1 MNMEEIWKENIL
13 LIEKQINNQSFDMW
27 FKPLR
32 YGGFEKDSFVITA
45 PNKLFGEWITT
56 HYRDQLNENL
66 RNLTHKSGL
75 KVVFVIKEQRPPGL
89 ETSASGDGRESR
101 EGKGGDP
108 DRRINKARKKAG
120 LNSKYVFET
129 FVVGSSNQFAHA
141 AALKVAEEPGKSY
154 NPLFLYGGVGLGKTH
169 LLNAIGNAMYAR
181 NNEINIA
188 YVSSEQFTNEVIN
201 SIRFDK
207 MTEFRAKYRNIDALL
222 IDDIQFIQGKE
233 RTQEEFF
240 HTFNTLY
247 ESNKQIVLS
256 SDRSTKEMSEIEERL
271 RSRFEMGLIADI
283 QPPDLETRVAI
294 LKKKSDLEK
303 IKLSDELALF
313 MAVHIKNNI
322 RELEGSLIRL
332 GAFSALTGEA
342 LTVDLARRVL
352 QDTIVEKK
360 KDITLEEVQKIV
372 AEKCHIK
379 VSEIKSKKRTKN
391 LVFPR
396 QMAMYLCRELTD
408 LSFPEIGKRFGG
420 KDHSTVIHACRQ
432 MEKMYQAGGEEKVL
446 IDRLRRLV
454 KES

>member
-1 MNMEEIWKENIL
+1 MSGAMKEVWEQNL
-13 LIEKQINNQSFDMW
+13 VLVEKQINKQSFDMW
-27 FKPLR
+27 FKPLA
-32 YGGFEKDSFVITA
+32 YSGFEDRSFLISA
-45 PNKLFGEWITT
+45 PNTLFGEWIVA
-56 HYRDQLNENL
+56 HYKDQLDENFKKMTQRDDL
-66 RNLTHKSGL
+66 G
-75 KVVFVIKEQRPPGL
+75 VVFIINEEIKKSQKEARPS
-89 ETSASGDGRESR
+89 EEKKAF
-101 EGKGGDP
+101 P
-108 DRRINKARKKAG
+108 DRRVDKVRKKAG
-120 LNSKYVFET
+120 LNSKYVFES

-141 AALKVAEEPGKSY
+141 ASSKVAEEPGKSY
-154 NPLFLYGGVGLGKTH
+154 NHIFLYGGVGLGKTH
-169 LLNAIGNAMYAR
+169 LLNAIGNALYTR
-181 NNEINIA
+181 NPDIQIA

-207 MTEFRAKYRNIDALL
+207 MTEFRSKYRNIDALL

-256 SDRSTKEMSEIEERL
+256 SDRSTKEMSDIEERL

-303 IKLSDELALF
+303 ISLSDDLALF
-313 MAVHIKNNI
+313 LASHIKNNI

-342 LTVDLARRVL
+342 LTIELAKRVL

-360 KDITLEEVQKIV
+360 RDVTPDEIQKMV

-379 VSEIKSKKRTKN
+379 LSEIKAKKRTKN
-391 LVFPR
+391 LVLPR
-396 QMAMYLCRELTD
+396 QIAMYLCRDLTD
-408 LSFPEIGKRFGG
+408 LSFPEIGKHFGG

-432 MEKMYQAGGEEKVL
+432 VEKIYQAGGEERIL
-446 IDRLRRLV
+446 IDRLKRLL